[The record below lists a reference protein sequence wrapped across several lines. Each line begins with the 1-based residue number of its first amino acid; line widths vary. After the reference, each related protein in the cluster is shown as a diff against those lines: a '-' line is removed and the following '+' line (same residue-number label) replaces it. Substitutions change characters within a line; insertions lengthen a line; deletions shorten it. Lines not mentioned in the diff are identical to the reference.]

1 MGWNRMTV
9 YKYLD
14 MDCPIV
20 IRQIGLKMILNDSF
34 ENHYL
39 EFMIGDII
47 EDDDYET
54 DEGCDIVYFEDSSD
68 EEN

>member
-1 MGWNRMTV
+1 
-9 YKYLD
+9 

-20 IRQIGLKMILNDSF
+20 CRQIGLKMLLINTF
-34 ENHYL
+34 EGNYV
-39 EFMIGDII
+39 EFMVGDII

>member
-1 MGWNRMTV
+1 
-9 YKYLD
+9 
-14 MDCPIV
+14 
-20 IRQIGLKMILNDSF
+20 
-34 ENHYL
+34 
-39 EFMIGDII
+39 MIGDII